1 MKEALYFTSLISVRG
16 RQRRPA
22 DRDRRPQHQR
32 SEVRDRGAAGEAE
45 EGPQAGR
52 LPQGAREEA
61 GLQKIAGE
69 QTKVNY
75 FKLVAQSYI
84 S

>member
-32 SEVRDRGAAGEAE
+32 PEVRDRGAEREAE
-45 EGPQAGR
+45 AGPQAGR
-52 LPQGAREEA
+52 PTQGAGEEA
-61 GLQKIAGE
+61 RLQETAGKII
-69 QTKVNY
+69 
-75 FKLVAQSYI
+75 LLL
-84 S
+84 